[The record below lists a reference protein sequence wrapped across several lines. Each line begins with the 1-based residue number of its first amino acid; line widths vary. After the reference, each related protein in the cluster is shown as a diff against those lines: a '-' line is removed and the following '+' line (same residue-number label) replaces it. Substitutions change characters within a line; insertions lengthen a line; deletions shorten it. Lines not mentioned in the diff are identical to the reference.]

1 MFKQNFIKLCK
12 EKHVSPSAVC
22 ISCGLSNA
30 TFTSWTDDSVPR
42 PATLQKIAD
51 YFGVTPE
58 DLLSSDV
65 CCKERDELIHL
76 IRSMTADQIRSVAD
90 YASYIKENR

>member
-51 YFGVTPE
+51 YFGVTP
-58 DLLSSDV
+58 
-65 CCKERDELIHL
+65 
-76 IRSMTADQIRSVAD
+76 
-90 YASYIKENR
+90 